1 MVDIN
6 KALKDVTKKGTI
18 IIGEKQ
24 TKAAIQKQTAKAVII
39 ANNCPYANTLIPMVQ
54 EKNIP
59 LYTYQ
64 SSGVDLGHS
73 CGKNYAVAA
82 LAVLDEGDSNI
93 LTLFKPKK

>member
-6 KALKDVTKKGTI
+6 KALKDVSKKGTI
-18 IIGEKQ
+18 TIGEKQ
-24 TKAAIQKQTAKAVII
+24 TKAACQKQTAKIVII
-39 ANNCPYANTLIPMVQ
+39 AKNCPYTAALTPLAAQ
-54 EKNIP
+54 KNIP
-59 LYTYQ
+59 VFMYQ

-93 LTLFKPKK
+93 LSIIKPRK